1 MLSIK
6 SFLSAIFWI
15 SLGSFLEKIS
25 SKTSLVSLSAKLFI
39 MLELYMK
46 DVYKVK
52 IFFASHP
59 LVALHPVVGGAGVF
73 LGNSRILVIAS
84 EAKQS
89 LGILDRKVIIFYTF
103 SLSLQIISS

>member
-1 MLSIK
+1 MSFRHLALLSIK

-59 LVALHPVVGGAGVF
+59 LVEGAGVF
-73 LGNSRILVIAS
+73 FR
-84 EAKQS
+84 E
-89 LGILDRKVIIFYTF
+89 F
-103 SLSLQIISS
+103 

>member
-1 MLSIK
+1 MHLALLSIK

-52 IFFASHP
+52 IFFALHP
-59 LVALHPVVGGAGVF
+59 LVALHLLFFGGAGVF
-73 LGNSRILVIAS
+73 FR
-84 EAKQS
+84 E
-89 LGILDRKVIIFYTF
+89 F
-103 SLSLQIISS
+103 